1 MVEQSDREETPETAQ
16 SDTRDELRTIAFRLR
31 EIQRLMSMRVQQEN
45 RRLEA
50 EGIDPITDATFFKQS
65 EGHRLASESA
75 IRYLI
80 ETLTGLDIFQEA
92 SVTLVDGT
100 TIHGRVNPITYTP
113 HERLRLEIRPP
124 DEDARYELRAEYTDE
139 QWSTPVIR
147 RYVAPDDDWMEL
159 GEIDTMRTLE

>member
-1 MVEQSDREETPETAQ
+1 MVEQPNRGETPKTKEP
-16 SDTRDELRTIAFRLR
+16 DTQDELRTIAFRLR

-50 EGIDPITDATFFKQS
+50 EGIDPITDATFFKQT
-65 EGHRLASESA
+65 EGHRLTSENA

-80 ETLTGLDIFQEA
+80 ETLAGLDIFQEA
-92 SVTLVDGT
+92 SVTLADGT

-113 HERLRLEIRPP
+113 HERLLLEIRPP
-124 DEDARYELRAEYTDE
+124 DEDARYELRAEYNDE
-139 QWSTPVIR
+139 RWSTPVVR
-147 RYVAPDDDWMEL
+147 RYAAPDDDWTEL

>member
-1 MVEQSDREETPETAQ
+1 MDEKPGRGESPEPKK
-16 SDTRDELRTIAFRLR
+16 SDTRDELRTIGFRLR

-50 EGIDPITDATFFKQS
+50 EGIEPITDATFFKQS
-65 EGHRLASESA
+65 EGHRQASENA

-80 ETLTGLDIFQEA
+80 ETLAGLDIFQEA

-113 HERLRLEIRPP
+113 QERLLLEIRPR
-124 DEDARYELRAEYTDE
+124 DEDARYELRAEYTGE
-139 QWSTPVIR
+139 RWSTPVIR
-147 RYVAPDDDWMEL
+147 RYTAPDDDWTEL